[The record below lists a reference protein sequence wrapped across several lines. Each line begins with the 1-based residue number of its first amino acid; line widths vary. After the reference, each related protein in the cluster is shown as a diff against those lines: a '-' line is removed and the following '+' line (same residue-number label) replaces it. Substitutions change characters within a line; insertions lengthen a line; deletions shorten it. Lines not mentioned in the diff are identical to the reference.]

1 MSRPLAGYGSAL
13 VGSEVALKRKILRK
27 SFRSNKVTSSNN
39 LEFKSAAGPFRAS
52 ISAGDPLGR
61 KYQTCGGSNQ
71 VHDVNIRIR
80 LNQDSVGNNSCNTI
94 TDGVTPLQLPL
105 ESGNSKYVHDSS
117 LFTRFKTL
125 SSINQNFN
133 DISFGGDKNNGSY
146 TAIMRVRRS

>member
-13 VGSEVALKRKILRK
+13 VGSEVALKRKVLRK
-27 SFRSNKVTSSNN
+27 SFRTNKVTATTGDKFVSQ
-39 LEFKSAAGPFRAS
+39 AGPFRAS

-80 LNQDSVGNNSCNTI
+80 LNQDSVSNNSCDVLTN
-94 TDGVTPLQLPL
+94 GVTPKQLPL

-117 LFTRFKTL
+117 MFTRFKTL
-125 SSINQNFN
+125 SSINQNFG
-133 DISFGGDKNNGSY
+133 DISFGGNKNNGAYS
-146 TAIMRVRRS
+146 AIMRVRRY

>member
-27 SFRSNKVTSSNN
+27 SFRSNNVTATTGDKFISR
-39 LEFKSAAGPFRAS
+39 AGPFRAS

-61 KYQTCGGSNQ
+61 KYQTCGGFNQ

-80 LNQDSVGNNSCNTI
+80 LGQDGVSNNSCNTI

-125 SSINQNFN
+125 SSVNQNFN
-133 DISFGGDKNNGSY
+133 DISFGGNKHNGSY
-146 TAIMRVRRS
+146 EAIMRVRRS

>member
-27 SFRSNKVTSSNN
+27 SFRTNIATATNGAKFVSQ
-39 LEFKSAAGPFRAS
+39 AGPFRAS

-80 LNQDSVGNNSCNTI
+80 LNQDSVSNHSCNIVTN
-94 TDGVTPLQLPL
+94 GVTPSQLPL
-105 ESGNSKYVHDSS
+105 ESGNNKYVHDSS
-117 LFTRFKTL
+117 SFTRFKTL
-125 SSINQNFN
+125 SSINQNY
-133 DISFGGDKNNGSY
+133 DDTSFGGDKNNGSY
-146 TAIMRVRRS
+146 SAIMRVRRY

>member
-27 SFRSNKVTSSNN
+27 SFRSNKVTSSNGID
-39 LEFKSAAGPFRAS
+39 FVSRAGPFRAS

-61 KYQTCGGSNQ
+61 KYQTCGGYNQ

-80 LNQDSVGNNSCNTI
+80 LNQDSVGNSSCNII

-125 SSINQNFN
+125 SSINQNF
-133 DISFGGDKNNGSY
+133 DDTSFGGNKNNGAYS
-146 TAIMRVRRS
+146 ALMRVRRY